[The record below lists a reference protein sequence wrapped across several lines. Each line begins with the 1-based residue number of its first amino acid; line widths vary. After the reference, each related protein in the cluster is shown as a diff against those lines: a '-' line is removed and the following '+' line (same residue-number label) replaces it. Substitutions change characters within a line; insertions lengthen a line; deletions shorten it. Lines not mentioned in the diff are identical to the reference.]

1 MELITLRGGLVLT
14 KAITTGTNSDFGK
27 RCSVGTGSG
36 QRGMENRLVQKR
48 SDNLA
53 FRTQHGNQGQYL

>member
-1 MELITLRGGLVLT
+1 MELITLRGDYDWYELY
-14 KAITTGTNSDFGK
+14 DFGK